1 MTNFQKKT
9 LKNSITI
16 LLQALGIGVA
26 LMSATLFMIWQPCI
40 AMGIIVAFIIVRVLI
55 IPTVK
60 DWKLRGK
67 LTEDEYGIY
76 VYYRDHE
83 YLNEESIVAELAR
96 WNDGFSVEQLKEIIA
111 KVEGSPTEN

>member
-1 MTNFQKKT
+1 MTAFQKKT

-16 LLQALGIGVA
+16 LFKALAIGVA
-26 LMSATLFMIWQPCI
+26 LIGITLFVIWQPYI
-40 AMGIIVAFIIVRVLI
+40 TISLIVVAIIVYALI
-55 IPTVK
+55 IPTIK

-96 WNDGFSVEQLKEIIA
+96 WNDGFSVEQLKEIIVKA
-111 KVEGSPTEN
+111 EEK